1 MKIPFQVLISEA
13 GGKRKDKKNDG
24 HNLEQS
30 SNDGELNNT
39 SESHV
44 EMDSRLLSALLTVS
58 INSFFLSSYNP
69 FVI

>member
-13 GGKRKDKKNDG
+13 GGGRKDRKNEG
-24 HNLEQS
+24 HNLER
-30 SNDGELNNT
+30 SNDDELNNT

-58 INSFFLSSYNP
+58 INSLLLSSYNI